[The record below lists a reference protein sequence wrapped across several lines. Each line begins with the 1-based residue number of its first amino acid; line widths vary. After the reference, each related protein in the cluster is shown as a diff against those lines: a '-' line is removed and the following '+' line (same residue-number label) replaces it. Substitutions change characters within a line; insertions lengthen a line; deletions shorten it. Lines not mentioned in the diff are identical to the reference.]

1 MASLNNAEAVKPLL
15 CSVTGASAA
24 PASAAASLQDESV
37 RTQQPKLQK
46 VTRLHI
52 PEDSAHVSLSVGH
65 GGRSA

>member
-15 CSVTGASAA
+15 CSVTG
-24 PASAAASLQDESV
+24 ASAAASLQDESV